1 MTNTSHKDT
10 STNSYTTTNTTSYDE
25 SDDLIPKY
33 SFEDLPSEKDT
44 NNENS
49 NPVCDLANNIC
60 YLIYV
65 AISIIIHVLLF
76 FAPFL
81 LVALIYDCFFN

>member
-1 MTNTSHKDT
+1 MTNTSRKD
-10 STNSYTTTNTTSYDE
+10 SINSYTST
-25 SDDLIPKY
+25 DDLIPRY
-33 SFEDLPSEKDT
+33 SFEDLPSEKDI
-44 NNENS
+44 NNGNS

-81 LVALIYDCFFN
+81 LVALIYDRFFS